1 MTAETNALH
10 CYESIAEA
18 SAQMLAAA
26 RRADWDALIAAEKEC
41 AQRVERL
48 KAARAGGSFGRDGD
62 ARRHDIIRT
71 VLAHDAEIR
80 ALTQPWMAKLEQ
92 LLHSVSAGHR
102 VEQAY
107 R

>member
-1 MTAETNALH
+1 MTAETNLLH

-26 RRADWDALIAAEKEC
+26 RAADWDALVAAEREC

-48 KAARAGGSFGRDGD
+48 RREVAPASLGRAGDR
-62 ARRHDIIRT
+62 RRHDIIRT

-80 ALTQPWMAKLEQ
+80 ALTQPWMTKLEQ
-92 LLHSVSAGHR
+92 LLHGVSAGRR

>member
-1 MTAETNALH
+1 MTAETNVLH
-10 CYESIAEA
+10 CYEAIAEA
-18 SAQMLAAA
+18 SARMLAAA

-48 KAARAGGSFGRDGD
+48 KAARVGGSLGRDGD
-62 ARRHDIIRT
+62 ARRHDIVRT

-80 ALTQPWMAKLEQ
+80 ALTQPWMANLEQ
-92 LLHSVSAGHR
+92 LLHGVSAGRR